1 MQYSSTLKRRLVVL
15 SVFFFCLAVVAEAR
29 PRKRASRRSHGA
41 RVSALNPH
49 ARARLSA
56 ALGEMRRRGIRPRV
70 TSAYRSRAEQRA
82 IYACSRRRRCRARRG
97 IYGARRP
104 GTSLHERGL
113 AVDLAGVA
121 RGGRRGRR
129 LTPQGRQ
136 MVRVMRRHGFNWRYG
151 LKDPAH
157 FELHPR
163 YARRSAQAAKG
174 GRYRRHLAK
183 YTPRGKRASRT
194 QRRRA

>member
-1 MQYSSTLKRRLVVL
+1 MQYPLNLTRRLCLLVALL
-15 SVFFFCLAVVAEAR
+15 SCLALIAEAR
-29 PRKRASRRSHGA
+29 HRRPTARSKRHGGHA
-41 RVSALNPH
+41 RVNALNPQ
-49 ARARLSA
+49 ARAKLQA
-56 ALGEMRRRGIRPRV
+56 ALSEMRRRGVRPRV

-82 IYACSRRRRCRARRG
+82 IYACSHNRRCRARRG

-104 GTSLHERGL
+104 GTSLHESGL

-121 RGGRRGRR
+121 RGTRHRRR

-136 MVRVMRRHGFNWRYG
+136 MVRVMKKHGFNWRYG

-157 FELHPR
+157 FELNPHV
-163 YARRSAQAAKG
+163 ARAHG
-174 GRYRRHLAK
+174 GSRGKRQLAK
-183 YTPRGKRASRT
+183 YTAGTRRT